1 MRIKQ
6 LFLTLALLCAIVQ
19 GAWAQASWDEV
30 YAMTN
35 TITSDWAQ
43 LSGGSTTGRTLG
55 AAGTT
60 TYYYANSDLTFT
72 NSTAG
77 GSGLTIL
84 GTVYLYVPQG
94 VTVTC
99 TGANANGTTGA
110 GAGIELTEG
119 NTLHLLGSGTLNATG
134 GNAANGGNGGA
145 GGDAGWDS
153 NYWSGTGGTGGNGGG
168 GAGAGI
174 GTRGGNGGQGGAGA
188 ASVTTEWKAAGGG
201 SGIAGH
207 AGTTAAAM
215 GSFYRLQSLVNLSAK
230 GGTAGTSGSAGSAG
244 KSAFYDGTGYNYTAA
259 GGGGGGAGGFG
270 GAAANIGTGGPG
282 GGGGGG
288 GASGNLDWS
297 TEPGYYVV
305 KAPGGKGGQN
315 RDGTWAATGAESI
328 MNHNAIK
335 SGQVKINATGWEDDA
350 YNYDSYISSETVG
363 TGGAGGN
370 CGGNS
375 VAGLTTFMVYSDATA
390 PTRINISGPAVL
402 NLGDGATL
410 HAPKGIEVSRGN
422 RLTINGSGAL
432 VIDGCDD
439 HKSGIGAE
447 FVGEITINGGTID
460 VKGGSRAA
468 GIGGDYKN
476 RSGGTITI
484 NGGVVK
490 ARGGSMS
497 AGIGGGMGRSDLADY
512 EGYGV
517 CGDIT
522 ISGGQVSAY
531 GDGGAG
537 IGPGFMFEGYHN
549 GRLKLGWTNLEDFIY
564 STGYTSGH
572 PEIHLSSFSFI
583 EGKQFLI
590 DGTTTIA
597 TTDNIAG
604 KKIVPYIEG
613 EATLSGAGTQANPWR
628 ITSTAD
634 WNALAQNVVNG
645 YNYSGQ
651 FVQLDADIEIAR
663 GVGIYDENA
672 ENARPFSGTFLGG
685 GHTITADL
693 TTYNS
698 SLAPFIYIDGATI
711 KNLTIAGTVTTNI
724 RHSSGLVAFAGGT
737 NLIED
742 CIVTATIRTS
752 SDYTGGFIGH
762 GQSSTTTIK
771 DCIFAGAVSGV
782 DGNRPN
788 VGVFWGWSDSA
799 TPTLVNCLEKGT
811 YTNIS
816 SMHPM
821 GLQAGSG
828 TITNCYYI
836 TPQIGSPA
844 NACTV
849 SGGYRVFT
857 NPPSNEMYYSISAAD
872 ANTYY
877 VLCDISGIAE
887 SYSLSEGVS
896 ITPTVTGV
904 ESMPL
909 ELGSDYTATLN
920 GKAVDKFPVTIS
932 TEGEYTLVLAGHGAY
947 ADSNT
952 FKIVV
957 FGSQLAGEGTA
968 DSPYLIGSN
977 MDWCLFANDVNSGAK
992 NYYGKQVKLTADIST
1007 STMVGVSEA
1016 HSFQGAFLGDGHTL
1030 TFTKGS
1036 SAKPFAEEYCAPF
1049 RHIKDATIRDLK
1061 VTGDIYTSKK
1071 YAAGL
1076 VACPYGELLKEVINY
1091 IINCRVS
1098 TVIHSSIF
1106 GEASHGGIAAL
1117 ACRELHITGC
1127 VYDGRLFTT
1136 SGTTSCGG
1144 LIGRGFPT
1152 GYDFPH
1158 VSNSL
1163 YAPNT
1168 NIAAAAGESLI
1179 NDGGTLVR
1187 DFVTGRIVNCFYI
1200 ATLGSAQGMRVR
1212 PITAGANVIVAC
1224 SETAKGAY
1232 NVSGLTVYDKCFEY
1246 DGVFYG
1252 AIGQDISLM
1261 LSGYRNGY
1269 IPAGFQTSAGKLT
1282 RSGNRY
1288 TLNMPDN
1295 DVTISATSW
1304 MKGLQADDDGNLLI
1318 NNADD
1323 WATFCN
1329 LVALGYTFSDQT
1341 VKLTADISV
1350 SEMVGVSETY
1360 SFQGTFLG
1368 DGIHTLTFTKGTAES
1383 AFGEENCAPFRYIK
1397 NATIRNLKVAG
1408 DIYTSRKFAAGLVA
1422 TCYGTTNIEG
1432 CQVGTII
1439 HSSVSGDGTHG
1450 GIVAM
1455 PASNTTTNIS
1465 GCVYTGRLLTTNGT
1479 THCGGL
1485 MGWSGNNT
1493 VTVAH
1498 SLYAPN
1504 TPLALS
1510 EGETAID
1517 HGATFVR
1524 GNKPTIGANC
1534 YYTETMGSAQGT
1546 RACTYDTAPANIG
1559 SQVVVYGM
1567 VKAYQ
1572 NGILYDGKYYVA
1584 PASITLADNS
1594 DNSTAI
1600 SNADGYGANVT
1611 ITGCTLYR
1619 DGSWNTLC
1627 LPFSLED
1634 FAGTPLEGATVKT
1647 LASTDFS
1654 GGTLTMNF
1662 TDDVTSITAGT
1673 PYIVKWAEG
1682 TDIANPVFDG
1692 VAISD
1697 VTANVETDYVDFV
1710 GTYSPVNIYTD
1721 KKTNLYLGAGNTLY
1735 YPTATDFT
1743 ANAFRG
1749 YFQLK
1754 QGLTAGEP
1762 TSAVRAFV
1770 LNFGDGERSDNNASG
1785 IITTNF
1791 TNSTNSDNAW
1801 YSLDGRR
1808 LNGKPTRAGV
1818 YINKGKKVAIK

>member
-1 MRIKQ
+1 MRQKK
-6 LFLTLALLCAIVQ
+6 LFLTLALLCAMVQ
-19 GAWAQASWDEV
+19 GAWAQASWEEV
-30 YAMTN
+30 YAITN
-35 TITSDWAQ
+35 TTSANWTPLNA
-43 LSGGSTTGRTLG
+43 GSTTGMTLG

-60 TYYYANSDLTFT
+60 TYYYTTGNLSFT

-119 NTLHLLGSGTLNATG
+119 NTLYLLGSGTLNATG
-134 GNAANGGNGGA
+134 GNAANGGRGGNGA
-145 GGDAGWDS
+145 DAYLDYNNS
-153 NYWSGTGGTGGNGGG
+153 RLDSGTGGNGGNGGG

-174 GTRGGNGGQGGAGA
+174 GTRGGDGGNGGAGGEGH
-188 ASVTTEWKAAGGG
+188 SRSGGISWSPANG
-201 SGIAGH
+201 NNGT
-207 AGTTAAAM
+207 AGTDGATASAM
-215 GSFYRLQSLVNLSAK
+215 GAFYRLQSLVNLSAK
-230 GGTAGTSGSAGSAG
+230 GGSSGTSGYWGLEG
-244 KSAFYDGTGYNYTAA
+244 KSALWDG
-259 GGGGGGAGGFG
+259 
-270 GAAANIGTGGPG
+270 ANNWSAPG

-288 GASGNLDWS
+288 GAAGGAACDIGTGGGGGGGGGGGAGGCLDWAGS
-297 TEPGYYVV
+297 GYWYSYSE
-305 KAPGGKGGQN
+305 GGKGGKGN
-315 RDGTWAATGAESI
+315 GYVADDGGTAEVSHYGLTNGICVSNTDGWTASHCDTGA
-328 MNHNAIK
+328 
-335 SGQVKINATGWEDDA
+335 GNATDG
-350 YNYDSYISSETVG
+350 S
-363 TGGAGGN
+363 GGAGGN
-370 CGGNS
+370 YGGNS
-375 VAGLTTFMVYSDATA
+375 IAGSTTFMVYSDVTF
-390 PTRINISGPAVL
+390 PTRINIGGTAVL
-402 NLGDGATL
+402 NLSDGATL
-410 HAPKGIEVSRGN
+410 RAPKGIEVSRGN

-432 VIDGCDD
+432 VIDGCDN

-447 FVGEITINGGTID
+447 VVGEITINGGTID
-460 VKGGSRAA
+460 VKGGWRAA

-476 RSGGTITI
+476 LNGGTITI

-490 ARGGSMS
+490 ARGGSLS
-497 AGIGGGMGRSDLADY
+497 AGIGGGMGRSDRLDH

-522 ISGGQVSAY
+522 INGGQVSAY
-531 GDGGAG
+531 GDGAAG
-537 IGPGFMFEGYHN
+537 IGSGFVFEGYHN
-549 GRLKLGWTNLEDFIY
+549 GRLKLGWTNQEDFIY
-564 STGYTSGH
+564 STGYTSGS

-645 YNYSGQ
+645 YNNYSGQ

-788 VGVFWGWSDSA
+788 VGVFWGWSDSG

-836 TPQIGSPA
+836 TPQIGSPE

-849 SGGYRVFT
+849 SGGYRAFT
-857 NPPSNEMYYSISAAD
+857 NPPSNEMYYSISDAD

-1007 STMVGVSEA
+1007 STMVGVSET

-1049 RHIKDATIRDLK
+1049 RHIKYATIRDLK

-1076 VACPYGELLKEVINY
+1076 VACPYGELSKEVINY
-1091 IINCRVS
+1091 IINCRIS

-1144 LIGRGFPT
+1144 LIGWGFPT
-1152 GYDFPH
+1152 GSDFAH

-1187 DFVTGRIVNCFYI
+1187 DFRAGRIENCFYI

-1212 PITAGANVIVAC
+1212 PITAGADVIVAC
-1224 SETAKGAY
+1224 SETAQGAY

-1282 RSGNRY
+1282 GSGNRY

-1329 LVALGYTFSDQT
+1329 LVALGYTFSVQT

-1360 SFQGTFLG
+1360 PFQGTFNG
-1368 DGIHTLTFTKGTAES
+1368 DGHTLTVNYNSS
-1383 AFGEENCAPFRYIK
+1383 ANNAAPFSHVS
-1397 NATIRNLKVAG
+1397 NATIKNLHVAG
-1408 DIYTSRKFAAGLVA
+1408 TITTSAPFAGGIVSESHAAL
-1422 TCYGTTNIEG
+1422 TLTG
-1432 CQVGTII
+1432 CV
-1439 HSSVSGDGTHG
+1439 SSVAINSSKAGDGTHG
-1450 GIVAM
+1450 GLVSTLSGAN
-1455 PASNTTTNIS
+1455 NTIIIE
-1465 GCVYTGRLLTTNGT
+1465 GCVFDGSLATTNGT
-1479 THCGGL
+1479 TNCGGFIGWPVYNTPVIKNSL
-1485 MGWSGNNT
+1485 MIPSSVDAGMLNNT
-1493 VTVAH
+1493 FARWH
-1498 SLYAPN
+1498 STY
-1504 TPLALS
+1504 
-1510 EGETAID
+1510 E
-1517 HGATFVR
+1517 
-1524 GNKPTIGANC
+1524 PTITNC
-1534 YYTETMGSAQGT
+1534 YYVAADNLPTDQGT
-1546 RACTYDTAPANIG
+1546 QAYAIATARSEQLG
-1559 SQVVVYGM
+1559 SLVQDYGM
-1567 VKAYQ
+1567 VKAYG
-1572 NGILYDGKYYVA
+1572 NGILFDETYYVA
-1584 PASITLADNS
+1584 PASISLANNADNS
-1594 DNSTAI
+1594 TTINT
-1600 SNADGYGANVT
+1600 ADGFLANVT
-1611 ITGCTLYR
+1611 LQGRTLYK
-1619 DGSWNTLC
+1619 DGKWNTLC
-1627 LPFSLED
+1627 LPFSVTLSGSPLNG
-1634 FAGTPLEGATVKT
+1634 AVARPLTAASISGTT
-1647 LASTDFS
+1647 LHLTFGDEVT
-1654 GGTLTMNF
+1654 TL
-1662 TDDVTSITAGT
+1662 VAGT
-1673 PYIVKWAEG
+1673 PYIIKWESG
-1682 TDIANPVFDG
+1682 DNIVNPVFNG
-1692 VAISD
+1692 VTIDATERNYDNGAIGD
-1697 VTANVETDYVDFV
+1697 DRVRFV
-1710 GTYSPVNIYTD
+1710 GTYKSTAFTAADNSI
-1721 KKTNLYLGAGNTLY
+1721 LLLGGKNKLY
-1735 YPTATDFT
+1735 YPA
-1743 ANAFRG
+1743 AGAGIGSCRA
-1749 YFQLK
+1749 YFK
-1754 QGLTAGEP
+1754 I
-1762 TSAVRAFV
+1762 
-1770 LNFGDGERSDNNASG
+1770 GDGAQLARSLTSFSIDFGEGDNATG
-1785 IITTNF
+1785 IINVSAETRNIA
-1791 TNSTNSDNAW
+1791 DGW
-1801 YSLDGRR
+1801 YSLDGRK
-1808 LNGKPTRAGV
+1808 LDGKPTQLGI
-1818 YINKGKKVAIK
+1818 YINNGRKVVIK

>member
-1 MRIKQ
+1 MRTRR
-6 LFLTLALLCAIVQ
+6 LFLTLALLFTMVQ
-19 GAWAQASWDEV
+19 GTWAQTSWDEV
-30 YAMTN
+30 YAMTE
-35 TITSDWAQ
+35 TKAADWTQ
-43 LSGGSTTGRTLG
+43 LNAGSTTGKTLG
-55 AAGTT
+55 AAGAT
-60 TYYYANSDLTFT
+60 TYYYADASLSFT

-119 NTLHLLGSGTLNATG
+119 NTLYLLGSGTLNATG
-134 GNAANGGNGGA
+134 GNAANGGKGGNGA
-145 GGDAGWDS
+145 DAYLDYDNS
-153 NYWSGTGGTGGNGGG
+153 RLDSGTGGNGGNGGG

-174 GTRGGNGGQGGAGA
+174 GTRGGDGGNGGAGGEGH
-188 ASVTTEWKAAGGG
+188 SRSGGISWSPANG
-201 SGIAGH
+201 NNGT
-207 AGTTAAAM
+207 AGTDGATASAM
-215 GSFYRLQSLVNLSAK
+215 GAFYRLQSLVNLSAK
-230 GGTAGTSGSAGSAG
+230 GGSSGQSGYLGREG
-244 KSAFYDGTGYNYTAA
+244 KSALWDG
-259 GGGGGGAGGFG
+259 
-270 GAAANIGTGGPG
+270 ANNWSAPG

-288 GASGNLDWS
+288 GAAGGAAYDIGTGGGGGGGGGGGAGGCLDWAGS
-297 TEPGYYVV
+297 GYWYSYSE
-305 KAPGGKGGQN
+305 GGKGGGGN
-315 RDGTWAATGAESI
+315 GYVADDGGTAEVSHYGLTNGICVSNTDGWTANHCDMGA
-328 MNHNAIK
+328 
-335 SGQVKINATGWEDDA
+335 GNATDG
-350 YNYDSYISSETVG
+350 S
-363 TGGAGGN
+363 GGAGGN
-370 CGGNS
+370 YGGNS
-375 VAGLTTFMVYSDATA
+375 IAGSTTFMVYSDVTF
-390 PTRINISGPAVL
+390 PTRINIGGTAVL
-402 NLGDGATL
+402 NLSDGATL
-410 HAPKGIEVSRGN
+410 RAPKGIEVSGGN

-432 VIDGCDD
+432 VIDGCDN

-460 VKGGSRAA
+460 VKGGWRAA

-476 RSGGTITI
+476 LSGGTITI

-490 ARGGSMS
+490 ARGGSLS
-497 AGIGGGMGRSDLADY
+497 AGIGGGMGRSDRTDH

-522 ISGGQVSAY
+522 INGGQVSAY
-531 GDGGAG
+531 GDGAAG
-537 IGPGFMFEGYHN
+537 IGPGFVFEGYHN
-549 GRLKLGWTNLEDFIY
+549 GKLKLGWTNQEDFIY
-564 STGYTSGH
+564 STGYASGS

-645 YNYSGQ
+645 YNNYSGQ

-711 KNLTIAGTVTTNI
+711 KNLSIAGTVTTNI

-771 DCIFAGAVSGV
+771 NCIFAGAVSGV

-788 VGVFWGWSDSA
+788 VGVFWGWSDSG
-799 TPTLVNCLEKGT
+799 TPTLQNCLEAGT

-1049 RHIKDATIRDLK
+1049 RHIKYATIRDLK

-1076 VACPYGELLKEVINY
+1076 VACPYGELSKEVIND

-1152 GYDFPH
+1152 GYDFAH

-1187 DFVTGRIVNCFYI
+1187 DFGAGRIENCFYI

-1261 LSGYRNGY
+1261 LSGYSNGY
-1269 IPAGFQTSAGKLT
+1269 FPAGFQTSAGKLT

-1304 MKGLQADDDGNLLI
+1304 MKGLQADDDGNFLI

-1341 VKLTADISV
+1341 VKLTADIISV

-1360 SFQGTFLG
+1360 SFQGTFNG
-1368 DGIHTLTFTKGTAES
+1368 DGHTLTVNYNSS
-1383 AFGEENCAPFRYIK
+1383 ANNAAPFSHVS
-1397 NATIRNLKVAG
+1397 NATIKNLHVAG
-1408 DIYTSRKFAAGLVA
+1408 TITTSAPFAGGIVSESHAAL
-1422 TCYGTTNIEG
+1422 TLTG
-1432 CQVGTII
+1432 CV
-1439 HSSVSGDGTHG
+1439 SSVAINSSKAGDGTHG
-1450 GIVAM
+1450 GLV
-1455 PASNTTTNIS
+1455 STLSGSGNTITID
-1465 GCVYTGRLLTTNGT
+1465 GCVFDGSFATINGT
-1479 THCGGL
+1479 INCGGFI
-1485 MGWSGNNT
+1485 GWG
-1493 VTVAH
+1493 V
-1498 SLYAPN
+1498 Y
-1504 TPLALS
+1504 
-1510 EGETAID
+1510 
-1517 HGATFVR
+1517 
-1524 GNKPTIGANC
+1524 NKPTITNSLLKPSSVDANMLGSNFARWHTGDGGIYEPTFTNC
-1534 YYTETMGSAQGT
+1534 YYVATDNLPTDQGKQ
-1546 RACTYDTAPANIG
+1546 AYALASAPANLG
-1559 SQVVVYGM
+1559 ALVQDYGT
-1567 VKAYQ
+1567 VKAYG
-1572 NGILYDGKYYVA
+1572 NGILFDETYYVA
-1584 PASITLADNS
+1584 PATISLADNA
-1594 DNSTAI
+1594 DNSTTI
-1600 SNADGYGANVT
+1600 SNNGGYVADVT
-1611 ITGCTLYR
+1611 LAGRTLYK
-1619 DGSWNTLC
+1619 DGAWNTLC
-1627 LPFSLED
+1627 LPFSVD
-1634 FAGTPLEGATVKT
+1634 NFTGTPLQGATVKT
-1647 LASTDFS
+1647 LASTTFS
-1654 GGTLTMNF
+1654 DGTLTMNF
-1662 TDDVTSITAGT
+1662 TKDLTGIEAGK

-1682 TDIANPVFDG
+1682 TDIANPVFNG
-1692 VAISD
+1692 VTISNT
-1697 VTANVETDYVDFV
+1697 TANAETDYVDFI
-1710 GTYSPVNIYTD
+1710 GTYSPVSIYTAG
-1721 KKTNLYLGAGNTLY
+1721 KTNLYLGAGNKLY
-1735 YPTATDFT
+1735 YPTASNFT
-1743 ANAFRG
+1743 VNACRG

-1754 QGLTAGEP
+1754 QGLTAGSQ
-1762 TSAVRAFV
+1762 SAGARAFV
-1770 LNFGDGERSDNNASG
+1770 LNFGDDSNATG
-1785 IITTNF
+1785 ILTTNF
-1791 TNSTNSDNAW
+1791 TNPTNSDNEW
-1801 YSLDGRR
+1801 YSLDGCR
-1808 LNGKPTRAGV
+1808 LNGKPTAKGI
-1818 YINKGKKVAIK
+1818 YINNGRKVVIK

>member
-1 MRIKQ
+1 MRTKQ
-6 LFLTLALLCAIVQ
+6 LFLILALLCAMVQ
-19 GAWAQASWDEV
+19 GAWAQASWEEV

-35 TITSDWAQ
+35 TTSANWTKLNA
-43 LSGGSTTGRTLG
+43 GSSTGKTLG

-84 GTVYLYVPQG
+84 GTVYFYVPQG

-497 AGIGGGMGRSDLADY
+497 AGIGGGMGRSDLAEY

-887 SYSLSEGVS
+887 SYSLNEGVS

-1076 VACPYGELLKEVINY
+1076 VACPYGELLKVINY

-1152 GYDFPH
+1152 GYDFPD

-1187 DFVTGRIVNCFYI
+1187 DFVAGRIVNCFYI

-1304 MKGLQADDDGNLLI
+1304 MKGFQADDDGNLLI

-1360 SFQGTFLG
+1360 SFQSTFNG
-1368 DGIHTLTFTKGTAES
+1368 DGHTLTVNYNSS
-1383 AFGEENCAPFRYIK
+1383 ANNAAPFSHVS
-1397 NATIRNLKVAG
+1397 NATIKNLHVAG
-1408 DIYTSRKFAAGLVA
+1408 TITTSAPFAGGIVSESHAAL
-1422 TCYGTTNIEG
+1422 TLTG
-1432 CQVGTII
+1432 CI
-1439 HSSVSGDGTHG
+1439 SSVNINSSIKGDGTHG
-1450 GIVAM
+1450 GLVSTLSGSGNDI
-1455 PASNTTTNIS
+1455 TIE
-1465 GCVYTGRLLTTNGT
+1465 GCVFDGSFATTAGTNNCGGFIGWGVYNKPAIKNSLMKPGSVAAGMLNSTFARWYTGN
-1479 THCGGL
+1479 
-1485 MGWSGNNT
+1485 
-1493 VTVAH
+1493 
-1498 SLYAPN
+1498 
-1504 TPLALS
+1504 
-1510 EGETAID
+1510 EGIYE
-1517 HGATFVR
+1517 
-1524 GNKPTIGANC
+1524 PTIDNC
-1534 YYTETMGSAQGT
+1534 YYVATDNLPTNQGT
-1546 RACTYDTAPANIG
+1546 PAVVSLPDVG
-1559 SQVVVYGM
+1559 SLVQDYGI
-1567 VKAYQ
+1567 VKAYEH
-1572 NGILYDGKYYVA
+1572 GIWFDGNFYGT
-1584 PASITLADNS
+1584 PATVTLADNT
-1594 DNSTAI
+1594 DNSTVI
-1600 SNADGYGANVT
+1600 NTADGCVADVT
-1611 ITGCTLYR
+1611 LSGRTLYK
-1619 DGSWNTLC
+1619 DGAWNTLC
-1627 LPFSLED
+1627 LPFSLSAAQIAAHAD
-1634 FAGTPLEGATVKT
+1634 FAGATLMTMDVTQKNGFNT
-1647 LASTDFS
+1647 EN
-1654 GGTLTMNF
+1654 GTLYLWF
-1662 TDDVTSITAGT
+1662 KTATAIEAGV
-1673 PYIVKWAEG
+1673 PYLVKWTSG
-1682 TDIANPVFDG
+1682 DDISNPVFQG
-1692 VAISD
+1692 VTISNS
-1697 VTANVETDYVDFV
+1697 TAQTVESETTGLETVQMV
-1710 GTYSPVNIYTD
+1710 GTYSPVSVIADD
-1721 KKTNLYLGAGNTLY
+1721 KSILFLGDSNTLY
-1735 YPTATDFT
+1735 YSTIDRQIRSCRAYFSVPYIKN
-1743 ANAFRG
+1743 NAG
-1749 YFQLK
+1749 AK
-1754 QGLTAGEP
+1754 A
-1762 TSAVRAFV
+1762 RAFA
-1770 LNFGDGERSDNNASG
+1770 LSFDGEETTGISLTPGPSPKGEGSDY
-1785 IITTNF
+1785 
-1791 TNSTNSDNAW
+1791 W
-1801 YSLDGRR
+1801 YTIDGRK
-1808 LNGKPTRAGV
+1808 LSGKPSQRGM
-1818 YINKGKKVAIK
+1818 YINKGKKILVK